1 MHQKQVGL
9 ITGLHCIF
17 ISKSIGTSFELSHLS
32 FRDLNSN
39 QYIRTSFTLLGRRTE
54 NKDEVKLRMK
64 LTRMTNLETHKAR
77 RF

>member
-17 ISKSIGTSFELSHLS
+17 ISKSIGASFELSNLS
-32 FRDLNSN
+32 FWDLNSN